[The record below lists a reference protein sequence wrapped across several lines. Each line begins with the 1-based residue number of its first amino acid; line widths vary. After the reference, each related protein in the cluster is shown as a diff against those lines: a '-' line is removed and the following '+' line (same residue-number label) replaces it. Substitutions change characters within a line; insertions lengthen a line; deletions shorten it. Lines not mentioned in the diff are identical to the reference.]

1 MQRKRKNE
9 ELLLPPRIYCTDSDY
24 SVLLFVP
31 CSHILL
37 DACLN
42 EPASETSPP
51 FITAAQSRE
60 KKHLQNSRCKM
71 RPVDDQESTGQHALS
86 VLDIN
91 QSK

>member
-60 KKHLQNSRCKM
+60 KNSRCKM
-71 RPVDDQESTGQHALS
+71 RPVDDQESTGQLALS
-86 VLDIN
+86 VSDIN